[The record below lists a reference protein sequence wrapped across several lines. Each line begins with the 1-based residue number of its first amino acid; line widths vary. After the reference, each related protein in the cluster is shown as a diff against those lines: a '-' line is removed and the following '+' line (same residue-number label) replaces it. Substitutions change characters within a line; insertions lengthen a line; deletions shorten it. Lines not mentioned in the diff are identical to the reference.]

1 MTTRLLPA
9 LTLLLLAGCATSSSV
24 SDARSAPDPLGG
36 WFDDSPP
43 LRVFARRAA
52 KLRLQIVVGWLEE
65 SPGAPPRL
73 RQATFRAGAEYFYPA
88 SAIKTFAAVAAL
100 ERLAEIRRETGL
112 PIDRGTPLA
121 IHPLF
126 AGETLQDA
134 DPTHLANGKITVA
147 QEIRKLAI
155 VSDNEAFNRL
165 YALAGQ
171 DGIAASLAHAGL
183 DAPRI
188 VHRLS
193 RPMTPEENRRLPR
206 IDFAADG
213 FTHTLAARESAPLPP
228 PPTIPRLLAG
238 RAYLT
243 GDRRVDRPMDFATK
257 NRFSLIDL
265 QRGLCKLVRPDAAC
279 GGGGPFALADD
290 DRAFLLGAMSE
301 VPRASTDPVFD
312 PVAYPDSWGKFLLPG
327 LLRVLPEE
335 RWRIVNKIGRAYGF
349 STENAW
355 IEERASGRSLFVAA
369 TLYTNSDGVL
379 NDDRYD
385 YDTVASPFFA
395 ALGEAAGRAL
405 AESAA
410 QPKKR

>member
-1 MTTRLLPA
+1 MTMRLFPA
-9 LTLLLLAGCATSSSV
+9 LALLLVAGCAAYTASRE
-24 SDARSAPDPLGG
+24 ARSAPDPLGG
-36 WFDDSPP
+36 WFETSPP
-43 LRVFARRAA
+43 LRSFARRAE
-52 KLRLQIVVGWLEE
+52 KLRLQIVVGRLEE

-88 SAIKTFAAVAAL
+88 SAVKTFAAVAAL
-100 ERLAEIRRETGL
+100 ERLAELRRESGL
-112 PIDRGTPLA
+112 PIDRETPLA
-121 IHPLF
+121 LHPLF
-126 AGETLQDA
+126 DGEVLEDA

-171 DGIAASLAHAGL
+171 DGIAATLARAGL

-193 RPMTPEENRRLPR
+193 RPMSPEENRQLPR
-206 IDFAADG
+206 IDFTG
-213 FTHTLAARESAPLPP
+213 ESFSHTIDARATAPLPP
-228 PPTIPRLLAG
+228 PPPIPRLLVG

-243 GDRRVDRPMDFATK
+243 GDRRVDRPMDFAAK

-265 QRGLCKLVRPDAAC
+265 QRGLCKLVRPEADC
-279 GGGGPFALADD
+279 GGGGPFEIGDD
-290 DRAFLLGAMSE
+290 DRAFLLAAMSE
-301 VPRASTDPVFD
+301 YPRQSADPVFD
-312 PVAYPDSWGKFLLPG
+312 PATYPDAWGKFLLPG
-327 LLRVLPEE
+327 LLRVFPEE

-385 YDTVASPFFA
+385 YEAIADPFFA
-395 ALGEAAGRAL
+395 ALGEAAGRELTA
-405 AESAA
+405 AAA